1 MKRLALTLALLIA
14 AASAAAQSTG
24 KYPAPQPP
32 PASKGESATSMPTA
46 SRKTLGLVEKGDR
59 APDFELALAGGGK
72 VKLSTLRGQ
81 WVVVSF
87 CPRRSIDLVD
97 SLARAVP
104 EGVAV
109 IGIVTEK
116 VGTLSAW
123 AAHHP
128 TKALLLEDAR
138 SDIAAVYGAYDMQSG
153 QPRAGY
159 VIVDPTGVVNRIEIA
174 TQLAYEDAARAVQ
187 YAATGL

>member
-1 MKRLALTLALLIA
+1 MKRLALALALLTA

-24 KYPAPQPP
+24 KFPSPQPP
-32 PASKGESATSMPTA
+32 PASKGESATSMPTSA
-46 SRKTLGLVEKGDR
+46 RKTLGLIEKGDR

-87 CPRRSIDLVD
+87 CPRRSLDLCD
-97 SLARAVP
+97 SLARSVP

-116 VGTLSAW
+116 VGTLSSWVAQ
-123 AAHHP
+123 HP

-138 SDIAAVYGAYDMQSG
+138 SDIAAVYGAYDPGRSE
-153 QPRAGY
+153 PRPGY
-159 VIVDPTGVVNRIEIA
+159 VIVDPKGVVHRIEIA
-174 TQLAYEDAARAVQ
+174 AQLAPEEAARAVQ
-187 YAATGL
+187 YAVTGL

>member
-24 KYPAPQPP
+24 KFPAPQPP
-32 PASKGESATSMPTA
+32 PAAKGESATSMPTS

-87 CPRRSIDLVD
+87 CPRRSIDRAD

-109 IGIVTEK
+109 IAIVTEK
-116 VGTLSAW
+116 VGALSQW
-123 AAHHP
+123 AAQHP
-128 TKALLLEDAR
+128 TKALLLEDPR

-153 QPRAGY
+153 EPRAGY
-159 VIVDPTGVVNRIEIA
+159 VVVDPTGVVNRIEIA
-174 TQLAYEDAARAVQ
+174 TQLAYGEAARAVQ
-187 YAATGL
+187 YAVTGL

>member
-1 MKRLALTLALLIA
+1 LAWSRRETALRI
-14 AASAAAQSTG
+14 
-24 KYPAPQPP
+24 
-32 PASKGESATSMPTA
+32 
-46 SRKTLGLVEKGDR
+46 
-59 APDFELALAGGGK
+59 ELALAGGGK
-72 VKLSTLRGQ
+72 LKLSTLRGQ

-116 VGTLSAW
+116 VGTLSQWVAQ
-123 AAHHP
+123 HP

-138 SDIAAVYGAYDMQSG
+138 SDIAAVYGAYDLASG

-174 TQLAYEDAARAVQ
+174 TQLAYEEAARAVQ
-187 YAATGL
+187 YAVTGL

>member
-14 AASAAAQSTG
+14 AASAAAQTTG

-32 PASKGESATSMPTA
+32 PATKGQSATSMPTS
-46 SRKTLGLVEKGDR
+46 SRKTIGLIEKGDR

-87 CPRRSIDLVD
+87 CPRHSLAQAD

-109 IGIVTEK
+109 IAVVTEK
-116 VGTLSAW
+116 VGALSSW
-123 AAHHP
+123 AAQHP
-128 TKALLLEDAR
+128 TKALLLEDTR
-138 SDIAAVYGAYDMQSG
+138 SDIAAVYGAYDNTRG
-153 QPRAGY
+153 EPRAGY
-159 VIVDPTGVVNRIEIA
+159 VIVDPHGVVNRIEIA
-174 TQLAYEDAARAVQ
+174 TQLAHEEAARAVQ
-187 YAATGL
+187 YAVTGL

>member
-24 KYPAPQPP
+24 KYPAPVAP
-32 PASKGESATSMPTA
+32 PATKGQSATSMPTS
-46 SRKTLGLVEKGDR
+46 SRKTIGLIEKGDR

-72 VKLSTLRGQ
+72 VKLSTLRGR

-87 CPRRSIDLVD
+87 CPRRSLDLVD
-97 SLARAVP
+97 SLSRAVP

-109 IGIVTEK
+109 IAIVTEK
-116 VGTLSAW
+116 VGTLSSW
-123 AAHHP
+123 AAQHP

-138 SDIAAVYGAYDMQSG
+138 SDIAAVYGAYDNARG
-153 QPRAGY
+153 EPRAGY

-174 TQLAYEDAARAVQ
+174 SQLAYDEAARAVQ
-187 YAATGL
+187 YAVTGL